1 MKFVDE
7 ALIKVAAGSGG
18 SGCLSFRHEK
28 FVAKGGPDGG
38 DGGDGGSVY
47 FIASDATNTLA
58 DFRIVKTYSAENGSP
73 GSGKNMTGKAGND
86 LQVVVP
92 VGTTIMDIDT
102 SELIGDL
109 KEINQRIK
117 VAQGGDSGQGN
128 TRFKSSVN
136 RAPRKITKGT
146 QGEIRRLSL
155 ELKLIAD
162 VGLLGMPNAGKSSLI
177 RKMSSAKPKVADYPF
192 TTLYPNLGVVSVGM
206 LQSFVMADIP
216 GLIQG
221 AAEGT
226 GLGIQF
232 LKHLQRT
239 RILLHLVDIASYDLP
254 LKPAKAFSD
263 IEQELENFSEDL
275 INKTRWLVI
284 NKIDLLPHEAMHSI
298 CEDFIGELN
307 WTGPVFQI
315 SAITGEGVEE
325 LGKAIMLELDSLDLN
340 LKNV

>member
-7 ALIKVAAGSGG
+7 AIIKVAAGNGG
-18 SGCLSFRHEK
+18 SGCLSFRREK

-47 FIASDATNTLA
+47 FVASDATNTLA
-58 DFRIVKTYSAENGSP
+58 DFRITKMYTAKNGTP
-73 GSGKNMTGKAGND
+73 GAGKNMTGKSGED
-86 LQVVVP
+86 LEIIVP
-92 VGTTIMDIDT
+92 VGTTIFDIDT
-102 SELIGDL
+102 SEIIGDL
-109 KEINQRIK
+109 SKINQRIK
-117 VAQGGDSGQGN
+117 VAEGGEAGLGN

-146 QGEIRRLSL
+146 QGETRRLHL

-192 TTLYPNLGVVSVGM
+192 TTLHPNLGVVSVGF

-221 AAEGT
+221 AAEGS
-226 GLGIQF
+226 GLGIRF

-239 RILLHLVDIASYDLP
+239 RILLHMVDIGSHDNS
-254 LKPAKAFSD
+254 LKPMQAFKD
-263 IEQELENFSEDL
+263 IEKELSNFSQDL
-275 INKTRWLVI
+275 IDKPRWLII
-284 NKIDLLPHEAMHSI
+284 NKIDLLPDNEINSI
-298 CEDFIGELN
+298 CREFTEELN
-307 WTGPVFQI
+307 WNGPIHKI
-315 SAITGEGVEE
+315 SAVSGEGVSD
-325 LGKAIMLELDSLDLN
+325 LGKAIMLELDSIGQD
-340 LKNV
+340 

>member
-7 ALIKVAAGSGG
+7 AIIKVAAGNGG
-18 SGCLSFRHEK
+18 SGCLSFRREK

-47 FIASDATNTLA
+47 FVASDATNTLA
-58 DFRIVKTYSAENGSP
+58 DFRITKMYTAKNGTP
-73 GSGKNMTGKAGND
+73 GAGKNMTGKSGED
-86 LQVVVP
+86 LDIIVP
-92 VGTTIMDIDT
+92 VGTTIFDIDT
-102 SELIGDL
+102 SEIIGDL
-109 KEINQRIK
+109 SKINQRIK
-117 VAQGGDSGQGN
+117 VAEGGEAGLGN

-146 QGEIRRLSL
+146 QGETRRLHL

-192 TTLYPNLGVVSVGM
+192 TTLHPNLGVVSVGF

-221 AAEGT
+221 AAEGS
-226 GLGIQF
+226 GLGIRF

-239 RILLHLVDIASYDLP
+239 RILLHMVDIGSHDNS
-254 LKPAKAFSD
+254 LKPMQAFKD
-263 IEQELENFSEDL
+263 IEKELSNFSQDL
-275 INKTRWLVI
+275 IDKPRWLIINKT
-284 NKIDLLPHEAMHSI
+284 DLLPDNEINSI
-298 CEDFIGELN
+298 CREFTEELN
-307 WTGPVFQI
+307 WNGPIHKI
-315 SAITGEGVEE
+315 SAISGEGVSD
-325 LGKAIMLELDSLDLN
+325 LGKAIMLELDSIGQD
-340 LKNV
+340 